1 MTIQQPRDVSHS
13 TRLKFGALALSLS
26 ALLFLSF
33 QLFHP
38 ISSLDLSAP
47 DAATRTFAS
56 STFVLTDSLLIIAF
70 SLLPL
75 GLLTVYAILAGSRG
89 ERWGMVAL
97 VLMLLALGPFQAFSG
112 VGAFAFS
119 AASQVYQQ
127 GKTDALAVLATLI
140 NGPSVPFGMVGVAL
154 LVLGALALAVAIWR
168 SGTLPRWAGALFALG
183 FVLFLPAVAS
193 PASVQKALRVIDS
206 LASGIGGLWLAWAVW
221 RR

>member
-1 MTIQQPRDVSHS
+1 
-13 TRLKFGALALSLS
+13 
-26 ALLFLSF
+26 
-33 QLFHP
+33 
-38 ISSLDLSAP
+38 
-47 DAATRTFAS
+47 
-56 STFVLTDSLLIIAF
+56 
-70 SLLPL
+70 
-75 GLLTVYAILAGSRG
+75 
-89 ERWGMVAL
+89 MVAL

-193 PASVQKALRVIDS
+193 PASVQKALRVIDG